1 MQIKIKGKAV
11 DVQLVRPSSFA
22 ERLDV
27 SVAVRANPH
36 RGLAC
41 ALGLC
46 WPRVRR
52 RVPYK
57 GDPATFGGQ
66 VLDHLEAEGADFGDV
81 MTAGSAAL
89 DLCLD
94 IVTESEVKEAEGNSD
109 APADSSIS

>member
-1 MQIKIKGKAV
+1 MQIKIKGAPV
-11 DVQLVRPSSFA
+11 NVQLVRPSSFA

-46 WPRVRR
+46 WARVRR

-57 GDPATFGGQ
+57 GDPAAFGGA

-81 MTAGSAAL
+81 MAVGAKAL

-94 IVTESEVKEAEGNSD
+94 IVTEAEVKEAEGNSE